1 MNNILSFNEYN
12 GQELRQIEAELLEQ
26 MLNEKS
32 SINSGIR
39 GFFNKRAAKK
49 VRAELE
55 DEIEMSKSIMEGIQ
69 KGLESLNENFDGL
82 REELGKS
89 DTDKKNEKQ
98 KTLDDIMKIIDD
110 SRKNTWDLNEL
121 IDEGEIDYSGF
132 TANIGIAS
140 VAYFGILLTP
150 FRAAVMV
157 HKGYN
162 YFFTIIKNTVRKALV
177 MLQLNYD
184 QFENLIITKSFQS
197 LDYLQD
203 QDTSVKISEF
213 YGKLEAKLFDKKN
226 GMLTGKKGSNMAKEQ
241 MQLAK
246 QQIDAMMKADK
257 SKKLSD
263 NAYNCLDQYNNTY
276 TRSLETL
283 RQYTQDDVQKQ
294 LDSVKNSMSKLAGQ
308 DVDLQTYSELIIAA
322 AEEHAYKVSSS
333 IYNKFAKLTEAF
345 SLPNQKK
352 LIDLIQAATKEDMDN
367 AEKEK
372 REKRESDAIK
382 KAEELKDKV
391 EKDGLRVF
399 KSVSGSEIG
408 DLDEE
413 TGKYDAEKIKAD
425 NWTYKEFND
434 LDDED
439 QESFETWLGAHPEV
453 LKKCGATLRVAI
465 YSPYNDAYHDYV
477 DSLVDYIGPCIEELD
492 ESFVILNFDE
502 YRLNESEEKDLSS
515 IDRERLREI
524 KDAIEDSSSYS
535 DFKSSMFGS
544 KDHKFTEEDISDLE
558 DLIVVLSDDKD
569 YKGKSKYEKWIDNLN
584 ICMKKAK
591 GSNRKTVKID
601 FSEISTRQNN
611 DLKEMYVEDKDGEDM
626 TDVAITALEV
636 IGKVLLK
643 DKTFVKNAKDIV
655 GIIQRCL
662 KEKSVQVSP
671 VTYKIFTE
679 SIAKLKELRNADYF
693 DAERESKESAKKSE
707 E

>member
-12 GQELRQIEAELLEQ
+12 GQEIRQIEAEVFEQ

-32 SINSGIR
+32 SLNSGIR
-39 GFFNKRAAKK
+39 GFFNRRASRKIK
-49 VRAELE
+49 EELE
-55 DEIEMSKSIMEGIQ
+55 DEIEMSKTIMEGIQ
-69 KGLESLNENFDGL
+69 KGLESLNESFDGL
-82 REELGKS
+82 RDELDKT
-89 DTDKKNEKQ
+89 DTDNKNEKQ
-98 KTLDDIMKIIDD
+98 KTLDDIMKIIEE
-110 SRKNTWDLNEL
+110 SRKNTWDLNSL

-162 YFFTIIKNTVRKALV
+162 YFFNIIKNTIRKALV

-213 YGKLEAKLFDKKN
+213 YGKLESKLFDKKS
-226 GMLTGKKGSNMAKEQ
+226 GLLTGKKGSNMAKEQ

-294 LDSVKNSMSKLAGQ
+294 LDSLKNSMNKLAGQ
-308 DVDLQTYSELIIAA
+308 DVDLQTYGELIIAA

-333 IYNKFAKLTEAF
+333 IYNKFGKLTEAF

-372 REKRESDAIK
+372 REKKEADAIK
-382 KAEELKDKV
+382 KAKELKEKV
-391 EKDGLRVF
+391 ESDGARIF
-399 KSVSGSEIG
+399 KKISGSEIG

-413 TGKYDAEKIKAD
+413 TGKYDPEKIKAEH
-425 NWTYKEFND
+425 WTYEEFKD
-434 LDDED
+434 LDEED
-439 QESFETWLGAHPEV
+439 QDSFETWLQAHPEV
-453 LKKCGATLRVAI
+453 LKKCGPTLRVAI

-477 DSLVDYIGPCIEELD
+477 DSLVDYIGPCIEEID
-492 ESFVILNFDE
+492 ESYVILNFDE
-502 YRLNESEEKDLSS
+502 YRLNESEERDLSS
-515 IDRERLREI
+515 IDKSRLREI
-524 KDAIEDSSSYS
+524 KDMIDDASSYA
-535 DFKSSMFGS
+535 DFKVSMFGS
-544 KDHKFTEEDISDLE
+544 KDHKFTEEDESDLE
-558 DLIVVLSDDKD
+558 DCILILSDDKD
-569 YKGKSKYEKWIDNLN
+569 YKGNKKYDKWIDNLN
-584 ICMKKAK
+584 ICLRKAK
-591 GSNRKTVKID
+591 NINRKTVKID
-601 FSEISTRQNN
+601 FSEISTRQSN

-655 GIIQRCL
+655 GVIQRCL

-693 DAERESKESAKKSE
+693 DAEEESKKKSE